1 VFFFQ
6 KHLMQK
12 TVSSPV
18 PLASEPVLRY
28 VVGSTV
34 KVEQLVDEEDNNY
47 IN

>member
-1 VFFFQ
+1 
-6 KHLMQK
+6 MQK